1 MSIKSIFIIL
11 LSVFTLQGAAQS
23 EIVMLGHVGIR
34 NAEIW
39 VYWPYEEEK
48 ISLEYNTAATPN
60 GQVISL
66 GKSDLFL
73 ISKKNQSI
81 GKIVLSELLPNRHY
95 TFTLKGKYF
104 TSKEYEFTTQ
114 ELWQWRKDAPDFSVV
129 FGSCTYVNDTEFDR
143 PGKAYGQS
151 DSIFNII
158 SALHPN
164 AMIWGGDNIY
174 LREGD
179 FETQANMEAR
189 YLKARQVPSI
199 QKLLSSCPQY
209 AVWDDHD
216 FGPNDSHS
224 SFQYKKESLAAFKEM
239 WGNSNYGFPKN
250 ENNCITG
257 KVSLNDVDL
266 YLMDNRTFR
275 IPPGTEGITPQMLGK
290 EQIHWL
296 IEDLKT
302 SKASF
307 KLVTIGSQVLS
318 SVADFENFATYKEEQ
333 EYLLQLIARNN
344 IKNVVFLTGDRH
356 FAELSEV
363 KMSNNLRIID
373 ITASPLTSKPYSNS
387 KEVNTNRVEGTFV
400 GEQNFAHITFSGTAK
415 ERTLNISLIN
425 KNGKTCWKKSY
436 LLEP

>member
-1 MSIKSIFIIL
+1 MPIKSIFIIL
-11 LSVFTLQGAAQS
+11 LSVFTVQCTAQS
-23 EIVMLGHVGIR
+23 EIVMLGHVGQR

-39 VYWPYEEEK
+39 VHWPMGNETVSIKYSTIAPEV
-48 ISLEYNTAATPN
+48 ATSE
-60 GQVISL
+60 G
-66 GKSDLFL
+66 GKELFL
-73 ISKKNQSI
+73 VPNENNLST
-81 GKIVLSELLPNRHY
+81 KIVLSSLQPGTYY
-95 TFTLKGKYF
+95 TFFLESQSFKTKI
-104 TSKEYEFTTQ
+104 YEFTTQ
-114 ELWQWRKDAPDFSVV
+114 ELWQWRKDAPDFSLV

-151 DSIFNII
+151 DSIFNVI
-158 SALHPN
+158 SALKPN

-199 QKLLSSCPQY
+199 QKLLSTCPQY

-257 KVSLNDVDL
+257 KVSINDVDL
-266 YLMDNRTFR
+266 YLLDNRSFR
-275 IPPGTEGITPQMLGK
+275 IPPGTEGVTPQMLGK
-290 EQIHWL
+290 EQIQWL
-296 IEDLKT
+296 IEDLKA

-307 KLVTIGSQVLS
+307 KLIAVGSQVLS
-318 SVADFENFATYKEEQ
+318 SVADFENYANYTEERN
-333 EYLLQLIARNN
+333 YFLDLLAKNN

-356 FAELSEV
+356 FSELSELKLSGNV
-363 KMSNNLRIID
+363 RVLD

-387 KEVNTNRVEGTFV
+387 KEVNSNRVEGTFL
-400 GEQNFAHITFSGTAK
+400 GEQNFAHITLTGTAK
-415 ERTLNISLIN
+415 ERTLGIALID

-436 LLEP
+436 ALEK